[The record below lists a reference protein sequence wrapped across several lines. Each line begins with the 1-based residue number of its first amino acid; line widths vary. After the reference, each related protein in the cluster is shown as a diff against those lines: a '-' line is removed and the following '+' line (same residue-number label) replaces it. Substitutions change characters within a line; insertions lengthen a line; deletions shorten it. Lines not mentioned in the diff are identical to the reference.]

1 MKRYLARIMALAM
14 TLCLFGAAAKAV
26 GVEDYSPMPTERCKL
41 ILPEGCVLDE
51 VRKDG
56 YLEVSL
62 NRSRTDWSTALA
74 TGYNFSNR
82 QMHCQI
88 EITPPDNEHTWHYAS
103 LSGNTEMSKMIS
115 LLEVQGTRSE
125 PFREEIDLGRYDKEN
140 KIFEPSST
148 KTFQNYQDT
157 YGSYILCKWV
167 DENNNV
173 KREYLRV
180 ETASK
185 TWPVSVEVPMAEAKR
200 IIPDGSAGVS
210 SAVSVG
216 QVDYTLK
223 PFSAAYKDVET
234 RIKAPKGASRW
245 RNADVFEND
254 APKPIQNGEIQIV
267 NRIEREHATRDTF
280 CIQWMDDAGETV
292 MYEMVDI
299 TAAEEN
305 IQLVYPG
312 AKYAG
317 KPVDAD
323 RLVVKNG
330 FPPLLSTPYQ
340 PRTGEVRLTPNA
352 HVSGEFPKFAWIEFE
367 VEPPK
372 GATYLRSSSFSS
384 DMTYGTHD
392 DQMAAQDD
400 HTQKYGNVQAVSGNK
415 AVMVQRMS
423 AFRRVSMVE
432 DNGAELTW
440 FTPANVPSRFSGNI
454 VTLCWY
460 GDDPTILDDAGQQ
473 PEPIKREYFC
483 ITADPFLQT
492 VKGRVFRDLS
502 DLTLIKIPVL
512 VINEETEEELTLII
526 GTYPQSG
533 FNATYYE
540 ISLDDSHG
548 NAYELKNNADL
559 YLPYPEN
566 GHMDDNRVYTLR
578 HYVEDGDEEYIYE
591 KLEKT
596 PLGLRAQVSSFSPF
610 VLSWQD
616 GAAPKVE
623 DLPATGDTS
632 RMGLYLAVFAGACF
646 LLAAMRRSA
655 RKRA

>member
-26 GVEDYSPMPTERCKL
+26 GIEDFSPVQAERYRV
-41 ILPEGCVLDE
+41 IVPEGLALNE
-51 VRKDG
+51 KRNKG
-56 YLEVSL
+56 SLEVSL
-62 NRSRTDWSTALA
+62 NRSKTDWNTALS
-74 TGYNFSNR
+74 TGFDFSSGTLSFQVEVAPPEDDADWR
-82 QMHCQI
+82 CCG
-88 EITPPDNEHTWHYAS
+88 ITG
-103 LSGNTEMSKMIS
+103 SGDLDEMIS
-115 LLEVQGTRSE
+115 IFEEEWE
-125 PFREEIDLGRYDKEN
+125 PEDGPYCNGFDLG
-140 KIFEPSST
+140 
-148 KTFQNYQDT
+148 T
-157 YGSYILCKWV
+157 YEKRNRLFVPYNTAEYGPEYMLLKWI
-167 DENNNV
+167 DGEKNV
-173 KREYLRV
+173 RWEYLRV
-180 ETASK
+180 DVTSRTQPLRADISM
-185 TWPVSVEVPMAEAKR
+185 VEAGR
-200 IIPDGSAGVS
+200 IIPDTGVGIS
-210 SAVSVG
+210 SATDVG

-223 PFSAAYKDVET
+223 PFSAAYKDIET
-234 RIKAPKGASRW
+234 RIKAPKGASQW
-245 RNADVFEND
+245 RNADAFGND
-254 APKPIQNGEIQIV
+254 TPKPIQNGEIQIV

-280 CIQWMDDAGETV
+280 CIQWMDDAGKTV
-292 MYEMVDI
+292 MYEMMDI

-367 VEPPK
+367 VEPPE

-392 DQMAAQDD
+392 DQMAAQDE

-460 GDDPTILDDAGQQ
+460 SGDPTILDDAGQR

-502 DLTLIKIPVL
+502 DLTFIKIPVL
-512 VINEETEEELTLII
+512 VIHDETEEELTLTI

-548 NAYELKNNADL
+548 NAYELKNKADL

-566 GHMDDNRVYTLR
+566 GHMDDNRIYTLR

-596 PLGLRAQVSSFSPF
+596 PIGLRAQVSSFSPF
-610 VLSWQD
+610 VLSWKD

-632 RMGLYLAVFAGACF
+632 RTGLYLALLAGACF

-655 RKRA
+655 HKRA

>member
-26 GVEDYSPMPTERCKL
+26 GIEDFSPMPAERCKL

-62 NRSRTDWSTALA
+62 NRSRMDWSTALA
-74 TGYNFSNR
+74 TGYNFSTR
-82 QMHCQI
+82 KLYCQI

-103 LSGNTEMSKMIS
+103 LSGNTEMSQMIS

-200 IIPDGSAGVS
+200 IIPDGSAGIS

-223 PFSAAYKDVET
+223 PFSAAYKDIET

-267 NRIEREHATRDTF
+267 NRIDREHATRDTF
-280 CIQWMDDAGETV
+280 CIQWMDDAGKTV
-292 MYEMVDI
+292 MYEMMDI

-367 VEPPK
+367 VEPPE

-392 DQMAAQDD
+392 DQMAAQDE
-400 HTQKYGNVQAVSGNK
+400 HTQKYGNVQAVSRNK

-460 GDDPTILDDAGQQ
+460 SDNPTSSDDAGQR

-502 DLTLIKIPVL
+502 DLTFIKIPVL
-512 VINEETEEELTLII
+512 VIHDETEEELTLTI

-533 FNATYYE
+533 FNAMYYE

-566 GHMDDNRVYTLR
+566 GHMDDNRIYTLR

-596 PLGLRAQVSSFSPF
+596 PIGLRAQVSSFSPF
-610 VLSWQD
+610 VLSWKD

-623 DLPATGDTS
+623 NLPATGDTS
-632 RMGLYLAVFAGACF
+632 RTGLYLALLAGACF

-655 RKRA
+655 RRRA

>member
-26 GVEDYSPMPTERCKL
+26 GIEDFSPMPAERCKL

-56 YLEVSL
+56 YLEISL
-62 NRSRTDWSTALA
+62 NRSRMDWSTALA
-74 TGYNFSNR
+74 TGYNFSTR
-82 QMHCQI
+82 KLYCQI

-103 LSGNTEMSKMIS
+103 LSGNTEMSQMIS

-148 KTFQNYQDT
+148 KTFQNYQNT

-200 IIPDGSAGVS
+200 IIPDGSAGIS

-223 PFSAAYKDVET
+223 PFSAAYKDIET

-280 CIQWMDDAGETV
+280 CIQWMDDAGKTV
-292 MYEMVDI
+292 MYEMMDI

-367 VEPPK
+367 VEPPE

-392 DQMAAQDD
+392 DQMAAQDE
-400 HTQKYGNVQAVSGNK
+400 HTQKYGNVQAVSRNK

-460 GDDPTILDDAGQQ
+460 GDNPTILDDAGQRL
-473 PEPIKREYFC
+473 EPIKREYFC

-502 DLTLIKIPVL
+502 DLTFIKIPVL
-512 VINEETEEELTLII
+512 VIHDETEEELTLTI

-566 GHMDDNRVYTLR
+566 GHMDDNRIYTLR

-596 PLGLRAQVSSFSPF
+596 PIGLRAQVSSFSPF
-610 VLSWQD
+610 VLSWKD

-632 RMGLYLAVFAGACF
+632 RTGLYLVLLAGACF

>member
-1 MKRYLARIMALAM
+1 M
-14 TLCLFGAAAKAV
+14 
-26 GVEDYSPMPTERCKL
+26 
-41 ILPEGCVLDE
+41 
-51 VRKDG
+51 
-56 YLEVSL
+56 
-62 NRSRTDWSTALA
+62 
-74 TGYNFSNR
+74 
-82 QMHCQI
+82 
-88 EITPPDNEHTWHYAS
+88 
-103 LSGNTEMSKMIS
+103 
-115 LLEVQGTRSE
+115 
-125 PFREEIDLGRYDKEN
+125 
-140 KIFEPSST
+140 
-148 KTFQNYQDT
+148 
-157 YGSYILCKWV
+157 
-167 DENNNV
+167 
-173 KREYLRV
+173 
-180 ETASK
+180 
-185 TWPVSVEVPMAEAKR
+185 
-200 IIPDGSAGVS
+200 
-210 SAVSVG
+210 SVG

-223 PFSAAYKDVET
+223 PFSAAYKDIET

-280 CIQWMDDAGETV
+280 CIQWMDDAGKTV
-292 MYEMVDI
+292 MYEMMDI

-312 AKYAG
+312 AKYVG

-367 VEPPK
+367 VEPPE

-392 DQMAAQDD
+392 DQMAAQDE
-400 HTQKYGNVQAVSGNK
+400 HTQKYGNVQAVSRNK

-460 GDDPTILDDAGQQ
+460 SDDPTILDDAGQQ

-502 DLTLIKIPVL
+502 DLTFIKIPVL
-512 VINEETEEELTLII
+512 VIHDETEEELTLTI

-533 FNATYYE
+533 FNALHYE

-548 NAYELKNNADL
+548 NAYELKNKADL

-566 GHMDDNRVYTLR
+566 GHMDDNRIYTLR

-591 KLEKT
+591 ELEKT
-596 PLGLRAQVSSFSPF
+596 PIGLRAQVSSFSPF
-610 VLSWQD
+610 VLSWKD

-632 RMGLYLAVFAGACF
+632 RTGLYLALLAGACF
-646 LLAAMRRSA
+646 LLATMRRSA

>member
-1 MKRYLARIMALAM
+1 
-14 TLCLFGAAAKAV
+14 
-26 GVEDYSPMPTERCKL
+26 
-41 ILPEGCVLDE
+41 
-51 VRKDG
+51 
-56 YLEVSL
+56 
-62 NRSRTDWSTALA
+62 
-74 TGYNFSNR
+74 
-82 QMHCQI
+82 
-88 EITPPDNEHTWHYAS
+88 
-103 LSGNTEMSKMIS
+103 
-115 LLEVQGTRSE
+115 
-125 PFREEIDLGRYDKEN
+125 
-140 KIFEPSST
+140 
-148 KTFQNYQDT
+148 
-157 YGSYILCKWV
+157 
-167 DENNNV
+167 
-173 KREYLRV
+173 
-180 ETASK
+180 
-185 TWPVSVEVPMAEAKR
+185 MAEAKR
-200 IIPDGSAGVS
+200 IIPDGSAGIS

-223 PFSAAYKDVET
+223 PFSAAYKDIET

-280 CIQWMDDAGETV
+280 CIQWMDDAGKTV
-292 MYEMVDI
+292 MYEMMDI

-367 VEPPK
+367 VEPPE

-392 DQMAAQDD
+392 DQMAAQDE
-400 HTQKYGNVQAVSGNK
+400 HTQKYGNVQAVSRNK

-460 GDDPTILDDAGQQ
+460 SDDPTILDDAGQQ

-502 DLTLIKIPVL
+502 DLTFIKIPVL
-512 VINEETEEELTLII
+512 VIHDETEEELTLTI

-533 FNATYYE
+533 FNALHYE

-548 NAYELKNNADL
+548 NAYELKNKADL

-596 PLGLRAQVSSFSPF
+596 PIGLRAQVSSFSPF
-610 VLSWQD
+610 VLSWKD

-632 RMGLYLAVFAGACF
+632 RTGLYLALFTGACF

>member
-1 MKRYLARIMALAM
+1 
-14 TLCLFGAAAKAV
+14 
-26 GVEDYSPMPTERCKL
+26 
-41 ILPEGCVLDE
+41 
-51 VRKDG
+51 
-56 YLEVSL
+56 
-62 NRSRTDWSTALA
+62 
-74 TGYNFSNR
+74 
-82 QMHCQI
+82 
-88 EITPPDNEHTWHYAS
+88 
-103 LSGNTEMSKMIS
+103 
-115 LLEVQGTRSE
+115 
-125 PFREEIDLGRYDKEN
+125 
-140 KIFEPSST
+140 
-148 KTFQNYQDT
+148 
-157 YGSYILCKWV
+157 
-167 DENNNV
+167 
-173 KREYLRV
+173 
-180 ETASK
+180 
-185 TWPVSVEVPMAEAKR
+185 MAEAKR

-254 APKPIQNGEIQIV
+254 APKPIQNGEIRIV

-502 DLTLIKIPVL
+502 DLTFIKIPVL
-512 VINEETEEELTLII
+512 VIHDETEEELTLTI

-566 GHMDDNRVYTLR
+566 GHMDDNRIYTLR

-596 PLGLRAQVSSFSPF
+596 PIGLRAQVSSFSPF
-610 VLSWQD
+610 VLSWKD

>member
-1 MKRYLARIMALAM
+1 MKRCLARIMALAM

-26 GVEDYSPMPTERCKL
+26 GVEDYSPMPAERCKL

-56 YLEVSL
+56 YLEISL
-62 NRSRTDWSTALA
+62 NRSRMDWSTALA

-88 EITPPDNEHTWHYAS
+88 EITPPDNEHTWRYGS
-103 LSGNTEMSKMIS
+103 SSGNMRIS
-115 LLEVQGTRSE
+115 DLISAAEAQELRSE
-125 PFREEIDLGRYDKEN
+125 PYRQYIELGRYDKEN
-140 KIFEPSST
+140 KVFEPSST
-148 KTFQNYQDT
+148 KRFQNYQDT
-157 YGSYILCKWV
+157 YGFYMLFKWV

-185 TWPVSVEVPMAEAKR
+185 TWPLHVEVPMAGTKR

-210 SAVSVG
+210 SAVSAG

-223 PFSAAYKDVET
+223 PFSAAYKDIET
-234 RIKAPKGASRW
+234 RIKAPKGASQW
-245 RNADVFEND
+245 RNADAFGND
-254 APKPIQNGEIQIV
+254 TPKPIQNGEIRIV
-267 NRIEREHATRDTF
+267 NRIDREHATMDAF
-280 CIQWMDDAGETV
+280 CIQWMDDAGKTV
-292 MYEMVDI
+292 MYEMMDI
-299 TAAEEN
+299 TVAEEN

-317 KPVDAD
+317 KPVDED
-323 RLVVKNG
+323 RLVIENG
-330 FPPLLSTPYQ
+330 FPPLLSTPYHPQ
-340 PRTGEVRLTPNA
+340 TGELRVTPNA
-352 HVSGEFPKFAWIEFE
+352 HVSEDFPKFAFIYFG
-367 VEPPK
+367 VQPPE
-372 GATYLRSSSFSS
+372 GASYVSYQVINKEIA
-384 DMTYGTHD
+384 YGTHD
-392 DQMAAQDD
+392 DEMAMYDESLQYAPWRE
-400 HTQKYGNVQAVSGNK
+400 VSGNK
-415 AVMVQRMS
+415 AVMVKDMS

-440 FTPANVPSRFSGNI
+440 FTPVNVPSRFSGSI
-454 VTLCWY
+454 VILCWY
-460 GDDPTILDDAGQQ
+460 GDNPTSLGDAGQR

-492 VKGRVFRDLS
+492 VKGRVYRDLS
-502 DLTLIKIPVL
+502 DLTFIKIPVL
-512 VINEETEEELTLII
+512 VIHDETEEELTLTI

-548 NAYELKNNADL
+548 NAYELKNKADL

-566 GHMDDNRVYTLR
+566 GHMDDNRIYTLR

-596 PLGLRAQVSSFSPF
+596 PIGLRAQVSSFSPF
-610 VLSWQD
+610 VLSWKD

-632 RMGLYLAVFAGACF
+632 HAGMYLALLAGACF